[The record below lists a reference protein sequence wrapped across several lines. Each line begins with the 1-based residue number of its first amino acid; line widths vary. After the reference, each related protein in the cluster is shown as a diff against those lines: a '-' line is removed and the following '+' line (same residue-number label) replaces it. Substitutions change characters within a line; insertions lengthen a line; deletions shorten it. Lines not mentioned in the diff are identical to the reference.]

1 MEVFVNV
8 KGKYNVE
15 LRVSFYDSN
24 NELEAIKMTLANVSL
39 DSLESLCNE
48 ATYQVLTL
56 EKAIERTIAEKRKEA
71 SL

>member
-1 MEVFVNV
+1 MEVFLNV

-56 EKAIERTIAEKRKEA
+56 EKAIERTIAEKIKEA

>member
-1 MEVFVNV
+1 M